1 MTVRIHNSHN
11 KTEAHKTHN
20 HTYSDTKWNQKNMTE
35 CDKRNSHINSKLH
48 VTCISSDD
56 DDRHSLTETFTTL
69 HCLPYKLH
77 PGTLHYHLIWLN
89 PISIYQ
95 IRHTHTHNTH
105 SYEGSTK
112 RYRSFF

>member
-1 MTVRIHNSHN
+1 MTVRIHNSQN

-20 HTYSDTKWNQKNMTE
+20 HIYSDTKWNQKNMTE

-48 VTCISSDD
+48 VICISSDG

-77 PGTLHYHLIWLN
+77 PGTLHYTCRHFTAYHLNFTHLN
-89 PISIYQ
+89 FTTLVDTSLLTI
-95 IRHTHTHNTH
+95 
-105 SYEGSTK
+105 
-112 RYRSFF
+112 